1 MYNVNTEKITDIL
14 NFMEQELLGGL
25 REVMK
30 IDKQALLE
38 QKPNGLACERMFHL
52 FIEGMTDIGNL
63 LIDGFIMRDPGSYED
78 IVDIMEDEQVYPH
91 EAAEIYRKLILLR
104 KPLVFDYT
112 QMIRGSLYDFYQ
124 QHQQTMEQYP
134 MLIRAYLKKE
144 LW

>member
-1 MYNVNTEKITDIL
+1 
-14 NFMEQELLGGL
+14 
-25 REVMK
+25 
-30 IDKQALLE
+30 
-38 QKPNGLACERMFHL
+38 MFHL

-124 QHQQTMEQYP
+124 QHQQTLEQYP
-134 MLIRAYLKKE
+134 VLIRAYLKKE

>member
-14 NFMEQELLGGL
+14 NFMEQELLDGL

-30 IDKQALLE
+30 LDKQALLD

-78 IVDIMEDEQVYPH
+78 IVDIMEDEQVYPR
-91 EAAEIYRKLILLR
+91 EAAEIYRKLISLR

-134 MLIRAYLKKE
+134 ELIRAYLKKE